1 MEATEEK
8 PHLSVVIPAYNEE
21 KRIPRTL
28 DEVVNYLAKQNFT
41 SEILV
46 VDDGSKDET
55 VNLVKEKASSIKL
68 DNILRYEVIQYPD
81 KANRGKGYAVR
92 FGMLEARGNFRLF
105 MDADNSTTIDHFDR
119 LSVFLRQGYDIVIG
133 SRHLKTSDVAV
144 HQAWYKEIAG
154 DLGNILIRSLAVPGI
169 YDTQAG
175 FKILTARA
183 SEDIFPKLTIDR
195 WGFDIE
201 MLAVGLHLHYKI
213 KEAPITWINDPN
225 SKVSAKAY
233 LEVLGEVFRI
243 RRNLRKGVYD
253 K

>member
-1 MEATEEK
+1 MNETVAK
-8 PHLSVVIPAYNEE
+8 PYLSVVIPAYNEE

-28 DEVVNYLAKQNFT
+28 DDVVNYLAKQNFT

-55 VNLVKEKASSIKL
+55 IKVVKEKFASVKI
-68 DNILRYEVIQYPD
+68 VQYPD
-81 KANRGKGYAVR
+81 KANHGKGYAVR
-92 FGMLEARGNFRLF
+92 FGMLEAKGEVRLF
-105 MDADNSTTIDHFDR
+105 MDADNSTTVDHFDKF
-119 LSVFLRQGYDIVIG
+119 SVFLRQGYDIVIG
-133 SRHLKTSDVAV
+133 SRHLKTSDVEV
-144 HQAWYKEIAG
+144 HQAWYKELAG

-183 SEDIFPKLTIDR
+183 SEDIFPRLTIDR

-201 MLAVGLHLHYKI
+201 MLAVALHLKYKI

-233 LEVLGEVFRI
+233 LEVLSEVFRI
-243 RRNLRKGVYD
+243 RRNLKKGTYD
-253 K
+253 KK